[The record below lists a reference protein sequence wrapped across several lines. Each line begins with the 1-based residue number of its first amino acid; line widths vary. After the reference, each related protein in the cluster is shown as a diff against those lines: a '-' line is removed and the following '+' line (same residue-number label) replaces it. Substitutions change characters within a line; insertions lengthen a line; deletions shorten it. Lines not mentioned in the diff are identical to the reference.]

1 MNKFNKSFKVNNNFL
16 SKLFDELLFIPRS
29 ITGVGFRK
37 SLQIFKRFI
46 SFKIHKT
53 KSGTKVFDWNAPPE
67 WSVKEA
73 YLKNPKG
80 RIYMDNNNEDNSQ
93 FVKLVLDLKMPLKR
107 ELAKNGN

>member
-16 SKLFDELLFIPRS
+16 SKLFDELFFMPRS

-37 SLQIFKRFI
+37 SLQIFKRYI

-53 KSGTKVFDWNAPPE
+53 KSGTKVFDWNVPPE

-73 YLKNPKG
+73 YLKDPKG

-93 FVKLVLDLKMPLKR
+93 FVKLMLDLKMPLKR
-107 ELAKNGN
+107 ELVKNEN